1 MFFIRKCDKIG
12 CSSSSPI
19 WRVNSGCGHSFHI
32 ECILPTVSVCPI
44 CLETINNKVASL
56 GKAAN
61 LATFQTTGSSGD
73 EIEDT
78 DDEESV
84 DGDSEHGTCDND
96 SMTKSG
102 HDNQEFAP
110 NIVSNIINEIAM
122 WNHARAP
129 SQP

>member
-12 CSSSSPI
+12 CRSSSPI
-19 WRVNSGCGHSFHI
+19 WRVNLGCGHSFHI

-44 CLETINNKVASL
+44 CLDSINNKVASL
-56 GKAAN
+56 GKAAKQ
-61 LATFQTTGSSGD
+61 ATFQTNESSGD
-73 EIEDT
+73 EIEVA

-84 DGDSEHGTCDND
+84 DKDSEHGMCDND
-96 SMTKSG
+96 SVTTSG

-122 WNHARAP
+122 WNQARALR
-129 SQP
+129 QQ